1 MARLDR
7 DATLIRALDMLDSS
21 VLDVKDRPAG
31 TIVAGALSAGW
42 LQDGLDFLF
51 TYVPVGGTKLTTGAA
66 NLTIGIPTY
75 VLPTGFAA
83 PFKDGLQLTDVGEFL
98 PSREESELATQPSV
112 RTNWGRPKMYAIS
125 YPFFSV
131 RPVPDATYA
140 YTLDYFALPTI
151 LSASTVP
158 PLSVDLPLVEYVFL
172 RGQEW
177 HRVLPVGTAT
187 EFLITIADRLKK
199 LGTTFAT
206 NFQKAVPI
214 SRPGKEP
221 LGPAAPVQKGLVR

>member
-1 MARLDR
+1 MARLNR
-7 DATLIRALDMLDSS
+7 DAILIRALDMLDSS
-21 VLDVKDRPAG
+21 VLDVKDRPSS
-31 TIVAGALSAGW
+31 TIVAGALSIGW

-66 NLTIGIPTY
+66 NLTQGVPTY
-75 VLPTGFAA
+75 ILPTGFSA

-98 PSREESELATQPSV
+98 PSREGSELATQPSM

-125 YPFFSV
+125 YPLFTV

-140 YTLDYFALPTI
+140 YTLDYYALPPVLAANDT
-151 LSASTVP
+151 P
-158 PLSVDLPLVEYVFL
+158 PLAVDLPLVEYVFL

-187 EFLITIADRLKK
+187 EFLITIADRLKR
-199 LGTTFAT
+199 LGTTFAAD
-206 NFQKAVPI
+206 FQKAVPI
-214 SRPGKEP
+214 GRPGMEP